1 MKTEEIIH
9 LLKKSA
15 LAAAERHIPKHA
27 IPRSIN
33 KATAYRLYGRTNVDR
48 WIAESLIQPK
58 GKLLNSEQLAKI
70 ADTNNRIT
78 YLPVQER

>member
-15 LAAAERHIPKHA
+15 LAGADRHIPKHA
-27 IPRSIN
+27 SPRSIN
-33 KATAYRLYGRTNVDR
+33 KATAYRIYGRTNVDR

-58 GKLLNSEQLAKI
+58 GKLLDSGQLAKI
-70 ADTNNRIT
+70 ADASNRVT
-78 YLPVQER
+78 YMAVQER

>member
-1 MKTEEIIH
+1 METEEIIH

-15 LAAAERHIPKHA
+15 LAGADRHIPKHA
-27 IPRSIN
+27 SPRSIN

-48 WIAESLIQPK
+48 WIAERLILPQ
-58 GKLLNSEQLAKI
+58 GKLFDSEQLAKI
-70 ADTNNRIT
+70 ADASNRIT